1 MKSDEDRKLDV
12 GIGDLGPEAMADCF
26 RSSSMSLVY
35 RELPQREEALAKPIV
50 KVIMLSSIVNIS
62 DVL

>member
-35 RELPQREEALAKPIV
+35 RELP
-50 KVIMLSSIVNIS
+50 
-62 DVL
+62 